1 MSILFQK
8 IFAEKSGKKCVSILF
23 QKIFGEK
30 SGKKC
35 VSILY
40 QKILTEQEVKF
51 PKKWRKC
58 VSILYQKI
66 FYEVING
73 KKCVS
78 ILYQKILG
86 RNRCMKCVRI
96 FCQYKSRPK
105 SVVKNACVFLP
116 TIRLTRQ
123 MSLIVCRKYSRIL
136 YQNLSTEKR
145 GTKCVSI
152 FYQP

>member
-1 MSILFQK
+1 MREYFVPENI
-8 IFAEKSGKKCVSILF
+8 CR
-23 QKIFGEK
+23 K

-40 QKILTEQEVKF
+40 QKILTKQEVKF
-51 PKKWRKC
+51 QKKWWKC

-66 FYEVING
+66 FCKVING

-78 ILYQKILG
+78 ILYEKILG

-105 SVVKNACVFLP
+105 SVVKNACVFLRKP
-116 TIRLTRQ
+116 TIRLTAQ
-123 MSLIVCRKYSRIL
+123 MSLIVCRKYSHIL
-136 YQNLSTEKR
+136 YQNLPAEKR

-152 FYQP
+152 FSQP

>member
-23 QKIFGEK
+23 QKIFAEK
-30 SGKKC
+30 SGK
-35 VSILY
+35 
-40 QKILTEQEVKF
+40 
-51 PKKWRKC
+51 KC

-116 TIRLTRQ
+116 TIRLTTQ
-123 MSLIVCRKYSRIL
+123 MCPIVCRKYSRIL
-136 YQNLSTEKR
+136 YQNLSAKKR
-145 GTKCVSI
+145 DTKCVSI